1 LRTGGDRDHQGR
13 DGAVLI
19 SPLIKPKTVMQR
31 AYDHYG
37 LLRSIEDAFGL
48 APLGYAAGA
57 SPFGDDVYRTPKR

>member
-1 LRTGGDRDHQGR
+1 M
-13 DGAVLI
+13 LI